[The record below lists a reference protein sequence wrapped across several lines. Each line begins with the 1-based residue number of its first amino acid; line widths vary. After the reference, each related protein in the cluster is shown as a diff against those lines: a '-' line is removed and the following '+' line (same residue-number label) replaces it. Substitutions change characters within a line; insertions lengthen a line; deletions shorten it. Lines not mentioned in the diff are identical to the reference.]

1 MTAWSYSSLKT
12 FEQCP
17 KKYYHLK
24 ILGDVKDKG
33 STATIYGEEVHKA
46 AEEFIA
52 SNTPIPKK
60 FKFLTPILSAI
71 SALPGE
77 KLCEVKLGVA
87 KDGLEYTP
95 TDFYAEDVWW
105 RGIADLVILQGDTAL
120 SIDYKTGKNTRYA
133 DTKQLDA
140 VAAALFTHY
149 PQLTKIKSA
158 LAFVVSND
166 FIHKK
171 HIVTMRDSYFATFQP
186 QLDSL
191 ADAEESDVWNPK
203 SGPLCAYCPVTDC
216 EHNRT

>member
-1 MTAWSYSSLKT
+1 M
-12 FEQCP
+12 
-17 KKYYHLK
+17 
-24 ILGDVKDKG
+24 
-33 STATIYGEEVHKA
+33 
-46 AEEFIA
+46 
-52 SNTPIPKK
+52 
-60 FKFLTPILSAI
+60 
-71 SALPGE
+71 
-77 KLCEVKLGVA
+77 
-87 KDGLEYTP
+87 
-95 TDFYAEDVWW
+95 
-105 RGIADLVILQGDTAL
+105 QGDTAL